1 MKKKAHKKA
10 GHSARLRINIWYTV
24 LMTVLGAVLG
34 VAFVLSQR
42 YISTLNIRSNL
53 MTQVETNA
61 DEVDYE
67 NGILEVENDFTYNQR
82 GIASVVLAE
91 DGRVLAGSYAAFVK
105 DLSAAKLPDP
115 GDSGEILSLE
125 LNGKRYCLLD
135 KRVRFNVLCFTV
147 DAATGE
153 VLDWSSESRSDDATS
168 PAPPQMLARAAVRN
182 AYENALLFA
191 SLDEN
196 DCRLLFAREENL
208 YDVPVVNLDI
218 HCSEKLFDD
227 VFVRGIAADEG
238 NAFAD
243 RKSILLLSILLPVYL
258 AIAAGIGYLISS
270 RVFSGVGNLSRTVAQ
285 IRTTDD
291 VRSVRAVSTDIREL
305 EPLTDGFNR
314 MLARLH
320 QSFEAEKHFTDNASH
335 ELKTPI
341 AVIHAQC
348 ELLIDSAT
356 LNEED
361 RKHVLRIQKQARA
374 MSRLVGDLLMIS
386 RLEQGQEYFDFS
398 VEDFSIVVRAVCED
412 AAVISDKKLIL
423 DVKDDVMMRMDVT
436 LMTRLVEN
444 LISNADK
451 YGRDGG
457 SIWVTLDKRDG
468 RAFLRVAD
476 DGIGIA
482 PEEQEK
488 IFQRFYRVDKARS
501 REMRSSGLGLS
512 FVDEIC
518 RLHGG
523 RITVESTL
531 GKGTVFTLEFQLAD
545 QKTQ

>member
-1 MKKKAHKKA
+1 MKKKEKKKA
-10 GHSARLRINIWYTV
+10 GYSARLRINIWYTV
-24 LMTVLGAVLG
+24 LMTVLGAALG
-34 VAFVLSQR
+34 LAFVLSQR
-42 YISTLNIRSNL
+42 YISTLNVRSSL
-53 MTQVETNA
+53 MTQVEINA

-67 NGILEVENDFTYNQR
+67 NGILEVENDFTYNQS
-82 GIASVVLAE
+82 GVASVVLAE
-91 DGRVLAGSYAAFVK
+91 DGRILAGSYAASGM
-105 DLSAAKLPDP
+105 DLSAAILPDP
-115 GDSGEILSLE
+115 SDSGEIISLE
-125 LNGKRYCLLD
+125 LNGKRYCLFD

-147 DAATGE
+147 DAVTGE
-153 VLDWSSESRSDDATS
+153 VLDWSSESRSDDAIS
-168 PAPPQMLARAAVRN
+168 PALPQTLARAAVSS

-191 SLDEN
+191 SLDETE
-196 DCRLLFAREENL
+196 CRLLFAKEENL
-208 YDVPVVNLDI
+208 YDVPVITLDVR
-218 HCSEKLFDD
+218 CSEKLFDD
-227 VFVRGIAADEG
+227 VFVRGVAAEAG
-238 NAFAD
+238 NAVAD
-243 RKSILLLSILLPVYL
+243 QRSMLLLSILLPVYI
-258 AIAAGIGYLISS
+258 AIAAGVGYLISS
-270 RVFSGVGNLSRTVAQ
+270 RGFSGVGKLSRTVAQ
-285 IRTTDD
+285 IKTPDD

-305 EPLTDGFNR
+305 ESLTDGFNR

-341 AVIHAQC
+341 AVIQAQC
-348 ELLIDSAT
+348 ELLLDGGALS
-356 LNEED
+356 EED
-361 RKHVLRIQKQARA
+361 RKQVLRIQKQAWA
-374 MSRLVGDLLMIS
+374 MSKLVGDLLMIS
-386 RLEQGQEYFDFS
+386 RLEQGQECFDFS